1 MEKSAQLP
9 TDLPPI
15 LSADDFRRLVYKDV
29 KADNSGTPVCRDF
42 DGDRLVVKATTKT
55 DEFEFVAS
63 TESVD
68 RDRDTIRAKGF
79 DLKAYRK
86 APVWLAFH
94 DPRQWIGVSVHVE
107 VEDDKFFNTLK
118 LGPGPMARF
127 VKEMIEFR
135 LETKALKDA
144 GASCSVGYLPLK
156 FERAPED
163 SGRRFGIDF
172 IKQELLE
179 TSHVPIGSNRDA
191 LLRAKAAGI
200 DHGVVGDWAASYR
213 RQDSG
218 LLTVNI
224 KTAEAIIKALDP
236 SRGIALFEMSP
247 AEIGKIS
254 TPAEPPPEADDD
266 TGTRESS
273 AEKRHEELVG
283 SVASLVAAM
292 TQKHPGDDGDAPL
305 PDADEPPQKAY
316 EKLAEDHISE
326 RVEDEIIRR
335 TGAIPSS

>member
-1 MEKSAQLP
+1 LVHKNL
-9 TDLPPI
+9 D
-15 LSADDFRRLVYKDV
+15 ADH
-29 KADNSGTPVCRDF
+29 SGTPVCHDF

-79 DLKAYRK
+79 DLKAYKK

-94 DPRQWIGVSVHVE
+94 DPRQWIGVSVHIE
-107 VEDDKFFNTLK
+107 VEDEKLFNTLK

-156 FERAPED
+156 FEMAPED
-163 SGRRFGIDF
+163 SGRTFGIDF

-224 KTAEAIIKALDP
+224 ATAEAIIKALDP
-236 SRGIALFEMSP
+236 SKGMALFEMSP
-247 AEIGKIS
+247 DEIAS
-254 TPAEPPPEADDD
+254 EPWKRNSHTVADADAA
-266 TGTRESS
+266 GT
-273 AEKRHEELVG
+273 ADLRHKEILE
-283 SVASLVAAM
+283 SVASLVGAM
-292 TQKHPGDDGDAPL
+292 SKRPPD
-305 PDADEPPQKAY
+305 DADPAAPEEPDPSPEAY
-316 EKLAEDHISE
+316 EKLAEDHISG
-326 RVEDEIIRR
+326 RVEDEIIRL